1 MTIQDARNLSVA
13 QIESMTID
21 KIDNLFS
28 ELYSLK
34 FQLEADNS
42 NDVETIAHLDELIPA
57 AKAQLRLLV
66 AGW

>member
-1 MTIQDARNLSVA
+1 MTIQDVRNLTVA

-42 NDVETIAHLDELIPA
+42 SDVETIAHLDELIPA